1 MSADD
6 AARLFT
12 LAECNPFLRLSYFEF
27 YALGGFI
34 SKYPTTLT
42 SLKRPIG
49 FAQPLCNQ
57 HFFRNADYISP
68 ARWSVLFDEYM
79 KTLNEHNFGVYDLF
93 WWLPNINE
101 AVQSSKSL
109 WNYISNASI
118 EPGEV
123 TEHHQVVTITNKLD
137 PAFAVLAYFKNAPLP
152 QEAIDVVPFF
162 VSQKAIYTALGYK
175 NAPLPQ
181 EAIDVVPFFVSQK
194 AIYTALGYK
203 KESPRVPVFTGDG
216 ACLRVLTTGIY
227 GHVIFGEHLLPEEKI
242 AMNKAR
248 DLFIEKHSAITMSTH
263 SMVAAMRTLTE
274 EAGFNATTECIYT
287 YVRFDQT
294 LMSDTCRDDR
304 YGVLLDKNGDFAY
317 GYPRISSA
325 HTLYCIYMC
334 DPPTEAQPT
343 DYKECSKPTILPLDV
358 VKKNFWVGGK
368 YNPAFPAHVQQME
381 DCIKYA
387 VEEVVDF

>member
-1 MSADD
+1 MISTSQTVYEMSADD

-175 NAPLPQ
+175 
-181 EAIDVVPFFVSQK
+181 
-194 AIYTALGYK
+194 

-248 DLFIEKHSAITMSTH
+248 DLFIENHSTITMPTH

-274 EAGFNATTECIYT
+274 EAGFNATTECVCA

-325 HTLYCIYMC
+325 HTLCCIYMC
-334 DPPTEAQPT
+334 DPPTECVPT
-343 DYKECSKPTILPLDV
+343 DYGECSKPTILPLDV